1 MMSYHRIL
9 VALDF
14 SDAGMRALHKACELA
29 AQFKASLHVI
39 HVVEFLPPL
48 DTTFGG
54 VSPFD
59 VELMDKLVASAR
71 ERLFAVAMER
81 GLPEACCQVE
91 TGSPRSEILRLAEQ
105 IKADLIVLGS
115 HGRHGLAVLLGST
128 ASSVLH
134 HAGCD
139 VLAVRAESQQ
149 GPAL

>member
-1 MMSYHRIL
+1 MPYHRIL

-29 AQFKASLHVI
+29 VQFKSSLHVI

-71 ERLFAVAMER
+71 ERLLTVVRER
-81 GLPEACCQVE
+81 GLPEACYQVE
-91 TGSPRSEILRLAEQ
+91 TGNPRSEILRIAEE
-105 IKADLIVLGS
+105 IKADLVVLGS
-115 HGRHGLAVLLGST
+115 HGRHGLALLLGST

-134 HAGCD
+134 HASCD
-139 VLAVRAESQQ
+139 VLAVRAESQ
-149 GPAL
+149 